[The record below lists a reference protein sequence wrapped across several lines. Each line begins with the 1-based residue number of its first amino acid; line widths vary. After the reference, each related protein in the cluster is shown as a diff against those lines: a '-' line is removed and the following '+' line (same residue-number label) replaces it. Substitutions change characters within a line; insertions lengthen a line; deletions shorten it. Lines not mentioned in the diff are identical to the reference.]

1 MNKKRNVHYS
11 YEALIWVTFL
21 GIMFYSSTYLFAT
34 KYIIEKGLSY
44 YLLEKASVVPTSPVE
59 LYFLST
65 ATFAVLVFIICFR
78 REMQG
83 TVWNYAW
90 IVIELVVMV
99 ILFLEMR
106 ASYNGM
112 IFLVFADVFF

>member
-1 MNKKRNVHYS
+1 
-11 YEALIWVTFL
+11 
-21 GIMFYSSTYLFAT
+21 
-34 KYIIEKGLSY
+34 
-44 YLLEKASVVPTSPVE
+44 
-59 LYFLST
+59 
-65 ATFAVLVFIICFR
+65 
-78 REMQG
+78 MQG

-112 IFLVFADVFF
+112 IFLVFADAPFPPKIFIL